1 VTVSLSKEILS
12 AEGIPLPAGHAWNF
26 WVASGQGTLDQT
38 ELERISVREPGEG
51 HIQTYGAN
59 AADLNEDGY
68 TDLSLPNEISNDLR
82 IFLNDGQGGYD
93 GFTIHPIPEGNSA
106 SANEAV
112 DLDGDMHLD
121 MVVCSGGND
130 RMAVMMGDG
139 NGGFTSATSYQ
150 AGFSVRGVAAM
161 DLDGDG
167 DQDIVTANRSANN
180 LTLFLNNG
188 DGTFQPRV
196 IMEGGGSQETACA
209 AADAD
214 NDGILD
220 LFVGALGSNEMLLLL
235 GDGTGGLTFAGK
247 VNAGGSPW
255 MIATGDIDNDGNVDV
270 VSANSSSNNVSVI
283 RGTGA
288 GGMLPAETYP
298 AGSFVLAIDLGDLD
312 GDGDL
317 DMVAS
322 NYGSGDWTVYEN
334 DGTGV
339 FMNPR
344 TLAASVAGSCATL
357 HDRDNDGDLDI
368 TGIDEI
374 DDLVFIFSNETPS
387 SVGSEQEPGEAFALL
402 QNFPNPFNPRT
413 EIEFRIPEAGRATL
427 KIFDLLGR
435 ETATLVDE
443 WKSPGTYGATWDAA
457 GMASGVYIY
466 RLTAGTFVASKRL
479 LLLR

>member
-1 VTVSLSKEILS
+1 
-12 AEGIPLPAGHAWNF
+12 
-26 WVASGQGTLDQT
+26 
-38 ELERISVREPGEG
+38 
-51 HIQTYGAN
+51 
-59 AADLNEDGY
+59 
-68 TDLSLPNEISNDLR
+68 
-82 IFLNDGQGGYD
+82 
-93 GFTIHPIPEGNSA
+93 
-106 SANEAV
+106 
-112 DLDGDMHLD
+112 
-121 MVVCSGGND
+121 
-130 RMAVMMGDG
+130 MAVMMGDG
-139 NGGFTSATSYQ
+139 NGGFTSAISYQ

-167 DQDIVTANRSANN
+167 DQDIVNANRSANN

-374 DDLVFIFSNETPS
+374 DDLVFIFSNESPS
-387 SVGSEQEPGEAFALL
+387 SVGSEQEPGETFALL

-443 WKSPGTYGATWDAA
+443 WKSPGIYGATWDAA